1 MTLDEAIQHAQ
12 EIADNGCDQCAKDHQ
27 QLANW
32 LTELKNRR
40 EADPNLNLVK
50 TFTNICELK
59 VKPFG
64 PLESVKP
71 MQLPHIDMRLCSIYN
86 IKDGDIL
93 YYNKDD
99 DRWIFIFRDVN
110 GIRNDMKRYHELQYY
125 AFCFEGIK
133 DFVELKNSCL
143 VDITKIK
150 FATDEQKQI
159 LYNALKA
166 QGYKWDPENKK
177 IIKIYG
183 MTPDEI
189 DVLLNKVKADI
200 NNYNSY
206 HVWYSASSEEIW
218 DEKGGY
224 VTFEVYGHSDQGE
237 GSNWTEYWSI
247 DDNGTIARDGDIYE
261 NYNEFKN
268 DWT

>member
-71 MQLPHIDMRLCSIYN
+71 MQLPHIDMRLCDIYN

-150 FATDEQKQI
+150 FATDEQKQ
-159 LYNALKA
+159 LLFDALKTY
-166 QGYKWDPENKK
+166 GYEWDPEIKK
-177 IIKIYG
+177 HI
-183 MTPDEI
+183 
-189 DVLLNKVKADI
+189 
-200 NNYNSY
+200 
-206 HVWYSASSEEIW
+206 
-218 DEKGGY
+218 
-224 VTFEVYGHSDQGE
+224 
-237 GSNWTEYWSI
+237 
-247 DDNGTIARDGDIYE
+247 
-261 NYNEFKN
+261 NYNER
-268 DWT
+268 